1 MNKNWLFFPILL
13 WLFVSCSKKI
23 NPERPYLAP
32 TTYSLDSLPFSEIN
46 VPIQINLRPIYAM
59 AEKQVDTL
67 FTSPNYPVD
76 WVQEACDTRY
86 KYSFRRSPLQMS
98 VAGTSLQLGFTGYY
112 KITGST
118 RVCMGTTAISP
129 WTAPCSCGIDE
140 PERRVSVSF
149 TNTLSLYPDYKV
161 RLNVKRNEPEALDKC
176 EVCFWGQDITKQ
188 VLKGLTTELDIA
200 KKALETNYGVID
212 LKPHLQE
219 LWNQLGQAYNLY
231 DIGWLKIN
239 PEKFHINNLY
249 ARNDSLYAYLGLTAR
264 PVLSLEQP
272 VATTPKKIP
281 DILSSGRRQGFS
293 IFLDALL
300 NYDSL
305 SRIMNRYLVNEEF
318 EFNKGPVKKK
328 FIFKDCQL
336 YGTGSDKLIIKVN
349 FGGTDNGTF
358 YLTGKPVYNKE
369 HRKLEIKNI
378 DFDIRSK
385 DALLKGAEWLFSR
398 RIVNQ
403 IQKYAVFD
411 LGTYA
416 DSARSAVN
424 EQLNRTW
431 GFGIKSTGNMEDLS
445 LISIYPASQY
455 LIIRSNCSGSLSL
468 NVDQLDFSL

>member
-1 MNKNWLFFPILL
+1 MNKNWLFFPILVT
-13 WLFVSCSKKI
+13 LFVACSKKI
-23 NPERPYLAP
+23 NPERPYLTP
-32 TTYSLDSLPFSEIN
+32 TPYSLDSLPFSEIN

-67 FTSPNYPVD
+67 FTSPNYPTS

-86 KYSFRRSPLQMS
+86 KYSFRRSPLKMS
-98 VAGTSLQLGFTGYY
+98 ATGTTLQLGFTGYY

-118 RVCMGTTAISP
+118 RVCMGNTAISP

-140 PERRVSVSF
+140 PERRVNVSF
-149 TNTLSLYPDYKV
+149 ANTLSLYPDYKV
-161 RLNVKRNEPEALDKC
+161 RLSVKRNEPEALDKC

-200 KKALETNYGVID
+200 KTELEKNYGVID

-231 DIGWLKIN
+231 DMGWLKIN
-239 PEKFHINNLY
+239 PEKLHINNLY

-272 VATTPKKIP
+272 AVTATQKIP
-281 DILSSGRRQGFS
+281 DMLSSGRRQGFS

-305 SRIMNRYLVNEEF
+305 SRIMNRYLANEEF

-369 HRKLEIKNI
+369 DRKLEIKNI

-398 RIVNQ
+398 RIINQ
-403 IQKYAVFD
+403 IQRYTVFD
-411 LGTYA
+411 LGAYA
-416 DSARSAVN
+416 DSARATVN

-431 GFGIKSTGNMEDLS
+431 GYGIKSNGNMDDLS
-445 LISIYPASQY
+445 LIGIYPASQF